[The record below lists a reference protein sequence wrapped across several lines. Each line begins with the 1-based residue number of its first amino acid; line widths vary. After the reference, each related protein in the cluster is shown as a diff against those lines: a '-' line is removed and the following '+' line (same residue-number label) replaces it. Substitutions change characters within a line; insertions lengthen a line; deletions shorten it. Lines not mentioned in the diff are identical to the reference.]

1 METER
6 AECLAIKHCVDRT
19 RLLEKQVRKLGKRK
33 RVTTH
38 SVSIL
43 RIKDDLMA
51 SERVY
56 FDQLDMLT
64 QLGLMPAAAGPN
76 DHIV

>member
-6 AECLAIKHCVDRT
+6 AECLAIKHWVDRT
-19 RLLEKQVRKLGKRK
+19 CLLEKQVRKLGKRK

-43 RIKDDLMA
+43 RIKDDLIA

-64 QLGLMPAAAGPN
+64 QLGLMPAAPRPN
-76 DHIV
+76 DHAV